1 MPPLWGVYHPARRE
15 RQFCGPSSLFRDL
28 SCPGLLYTSRTS
40 EGKLWVPGQRVTLNG
55 GDHVYFLT
63 RRTFN
68 GGRDGTT
75 TTLVLKPDGVWL
87 PDTSKKGKR
96 GKKGKKA
103 FSGSW
108 DFGDET

>member
-1 MPPLWGVYHPARRE
+1 MRGH
-15 RQFCGPSSLFRDL
+15 
-28 SCPGLLYTSRTS
+28 RTS
-40 EGKLWVPGQRVTLNG
+40 EGKLWEPGQRVTLNG
-55 GDHVYFLT
+55 DEHVYFLT

-75 TTLVLKPDGVWL
+75 TTLVLKPDRVWL